1 MNFNSVKYLFTEG
14 LKNLF
19 KNIFMTIAS
28 VGVLTACLL
37 VVGFSMILKKNLNN
51 LIRHVGEEKAFFIF
65 LNDDAK
71 PEQIENLKNSLN
83 STNNIKSLKYI
94 SKDQALKEF
103 NKTFNNDLA
112 MNALNKK
119 NVLPASLELNMKDIS
134 ILDEI
139 YKIVE
144 DTKFSSVISSIKSP
158 SKHAKIIKDID
169 KTSKI
174 IGTAMIIF
182 FVIASLAIISNTIR
196 AAVFARRRE
205 IAIMKQVGAT
215 DSFVRFPFLI
225 EGAAIG
231 VIASFLAFFLTVL
244 IYETLYTM
252 LTKNPSAV
260 LRTLFLTMVQFK
272 RISFLIGLG
281 YITFGTLA
289 GSLGSLISVRKYLK
303 I

>member
-1 MNFNSVKYLFTEG
+1 MNFNSLRYLFTEG

-28 VGVLTACLL
+28 IGVLTACLL
-37 VVGFSMILKKNLNN
+37 VVGFSLILKENLNN
-51 LIRHVGEEKAFFIF
+51 IIKYVGEEKTFFIF
-65 LNDDAK
+65 LADDAK
-71 PEQIENLKNSLN
+71 PEQIDDLKSCIN
-83 STNNIKSLKYI
+83 STNNVKSLKYI
-94 SKDQALKEF
+94 TKNQALEEF
-103 NKTFNNDLA
+103 HKTFNNDLA
-112 MNALNKK
+112 MRALKRT
-119 NVLPASLELNMKDIS
+119 NVLPASIELNMKDIS
-134 ILDEI
+134 SIDEI
-139 YKIVE
+139 YKILE
-144 DTKFSSVISSIKSP
+144 DTRFSNVISSVNAP
-158 SKHAKIIKDID
+158 TKHAKIIKDVD

-231 VIASFLAFFLTVL
+231 IIASIFAFSLTML

-252 LTKNPSAV
+252 LTKNPSAF
-260 LRTLFLTMVQFK
+260 LRSLFITMVPFK
-272 RISFLIGLG
+272 RVSFLISFG
-281 YITFGTLA
+281 YLIFGTLA
-289 GSLGSLISVRKYLK
+289 GSIGSLISVRKYLK

>member
-1 MNFNSVKYLFTEG
+1 
-14 LKNLF
+14 
-19 KNIFMTIAS
+19 
-28 VGVLTACLL
+28 
-37 VVGFSMILKKNLNN
+37 
-51 LIRHVGEEKAFFIF
+51 
-65 LNDDAK
+65 
-71 PEQIENLKNSLN
+71 
-83 STNNIKSLKYI
+83 
-94 SKDQALKEF
+94 
-103 NKTFNNDLA
+103 

-260 LRTLFLTMVQFK
+260 LRTLFLTMVPFK

>member
-1 MNFNSVKYLFTEG
+1 MNFNSLRYLFTEG

-28 VGVLTACLL
+28 IGVLTACLL
-37 VVGFSMILKKNLNN
+37 VVGFSIILKENLSN
-51 LIRHVGEEKAFFIF
+51 IIKYIGEEKTFFIF
-65 LNDDAK
+65 LDDNAK
-71 PEQIENLKNSLN
+71 PEQIDDLKSCIN
-83 STNNIKSLKYI
+83 STNNVKSLKYI
-94 SKDQALKEF
+94 TKEQALEEF
-103 NKTFNNDLA
+103 HKTFNNDLA
-112 MNALNKK
+112 MKALKK
-119 NVLPASLELNMKDIS
+119 TNVLPASIELNMKDIS
-134 ILDEI
+134 SIDEV
-139 YKIVE
+139 YKILE
-144 DTKFSSVISSIKSP
+144 DTRFSNVISSVNAP
-158 SKHAKIIKDID
+158 TKHAKIIKDID

-231 VIASFLAFFLTVL
+231 IIASIFAFSLTML

-252 LTKNPSAV
+252 LTKNPSAF
-260 LRTLFLTMVQFK
+260 LRSLFLTMVPFK
-272 RISFLIGLG
+272 RVSFLIGFG
-281 YITFGTLA
+281 YLMFGTLA
-289 GSLGSLISVRKYLK
+289 GSIGSLISIRKYLK